1 MIAHSISQPSAL
13 SRSIHDSKPPSL
25 PNTPHPKHSSPQHV
39 VSGAPSRAIGPRCRS
54 KARSPPSSASG
65 ERAKR
70 IGRNP
75 VPTRDVRCSI
85 DVRREKQGK
94 HVCVY
99 IYLVTGFAIGCKNV
113 YIYIYILDL
122 EEKQTP
128 AKHTKTICCTDI
140 DFIDISICTLRSKD
154 DMTFCGETHPQHE

>member
-113 YIYIYILDL
+113 YIYISWIWKKSKL
-122 EEKQTP
+122 
-128 AKHTKTICCTDI
+128 
-140 DFIDISICTLRSKD
+140 LRSTPRPSAALTLISLTFLYALSGQK
-154 DMTFCGETHPQHE
+154 MT